1 MTTLIKEIYKNVDKT
16 KYFKSVG
23 SEIVEVSEQV
33 FINLFKMSLTISNS
47 SESYFDRT
55 VITRQ
60 VEII

>member
-1 MTTLIKEIYKNVDKT
+1 MATLIKEIYKNVEKT

-23 SEIVEVSEQV
+23 ADIVEISEQV
-33 FINLFKMSLTISNS
+33 FNNLFKMSLTVSNS